1 MAYMSCQIGD
11 DFKIITFFRRV
22 FAPNSFIS
30 YEIAR
35 VEPFASCLYSIIVN
49 VKILDVTFIL
59 LPVTAYII
67 FFFAV
72 VVMDIQKGIV
82 KSKCLWF

>member
-1 MAYMSCQIGD
+1 MRLNISICYMSCQIGD

-67 FFFAV
+67 FFFCRSCYGYP
-72 VVMDIQKGIV
+72 KRH
-82 KSKCLWF
+82 S